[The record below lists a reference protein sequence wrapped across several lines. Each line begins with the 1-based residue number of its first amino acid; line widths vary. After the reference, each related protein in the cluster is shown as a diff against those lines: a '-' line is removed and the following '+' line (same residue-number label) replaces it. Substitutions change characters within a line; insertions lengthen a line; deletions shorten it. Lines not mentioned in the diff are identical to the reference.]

1 METYYANLKKEARG
15 VIQALQQVIM
25 PQCIHFFIFLINHFY
40 MFQIIIFIKEEYES
54 NVNMMELYLESKRIN
69 KTESNEELEQMV
81 SLRLL

>member
-1 METYYANLKKEARG
+1 
-15 VIQALQQVIM
+15 
-25 PQCIHFFIFLINHFY
+25 